1 MTGRSIRI
9 FLVDGA
15 VAGLRTT
22 ELGLSTIKA
31 LVIPRASLQSVTKRP
46 EVQKTGLYI
55 LVGKDENKPGVLKI
69 YQTAR
74 GATAWKT
81 VDTNLTFAE
90 WQELQIPQSSDS

>member
-1 MTGRSIRI
+1 MTGRSIHI

-15 VAGLRTT
+15 VSGLRTA

-69 YQTAR
+69 YIGESDVILNR
-74 GATAWKT
+74 LSKHNK
-81 VDTNLTFAE
+81 DTEKEF
-90 WQELQIPQSSDS
+90 